1 MLVTT
6 EAIVLK
12 SMKYRDS
19 SKILTAYTEQFGKC
33 SFVAN
38 GARKAKNKFGT
49 ALDPTA
55 CSTLTFYKH
64 PSKDLHTLSNAE
76 PATPLR
82 NLQESFERL
91 TTALAVLEAMQTT
104 QHDEESH
111 PELYTLLKTTLITL
125 NNQPELEGK
134 ETTLL
139 LWFQVRLAEYLGFA
153 LRPNVCAQTG
163 EILPPEAAAEFVISL
178 ADGAPYSPAL
188 NNTALNNGFRLEAG
202 SLAVLQRFSAIEV
215 PNIERV
221 AQYSLSPRQ
230 HQQITDFLAL
240 YYRYHIDRNVNER
253 TRRFF
258 RDTQHP

>member
-6 EAIVLK
+6 EAIILK

-19 SKILTAYTEQFGKC
+19 SKILTVYTEQFGKC
-33 SFVAN
+33 RLVAN

-64 PSKDLHTLSNAE
+64 PSKDLHTLSHAE
-76 PATPLR
+76 TAAPMR

-91 TTALAVLEAMQTT
+91 TAALAVLEAMQTT
-104 QHDEESH
+104 QHDEESN

-125 NNQPELEGK
+125 NNHHALEGK

-153 LRPNVCAQTG
+153 LRPSVCAETG
-163 EILPPEAAAEFVISL
+163 EILAPEAAPEFVLSL

-188 NNTALNNGFRLEAG
+188 NNTALKNGFRMEAG
-202 SLAVLQRFSAIEV
+202 ALAVLQRFSAINV
-215 PNIERV
+215 PSIERV
-221 AQYSLSPRQ
+221 AQYNLSPRQ
-230 HQQITDFLAL
+230 YQQLADFLAL
-240 YYRYHIDRNVNER
+240 YYRYHIDRNVTER
-253 TRRFF
+253 TRKFF
-258 RDTQHP
+258 RDIREP